1 MEDEVSK
8 VKGAHGLPMALTD
21 LAEQGLRF
29 ELLGLWGPSH
39 GVISGSRVQGF
50 GFGVRD
56 RRMLRYMNSCRIL
69 VHQQYQSN
77 LRSSKKNIKH

>member
-39 GVISGSRVQGF
+39 GVISGSRVQG
-50 GFGVRD
+50 
-56 RRMLRYMNSCRIL
+56 
-69 VHQQYQSN
+69 
-77 LRSSKKNIKH
+77 KP